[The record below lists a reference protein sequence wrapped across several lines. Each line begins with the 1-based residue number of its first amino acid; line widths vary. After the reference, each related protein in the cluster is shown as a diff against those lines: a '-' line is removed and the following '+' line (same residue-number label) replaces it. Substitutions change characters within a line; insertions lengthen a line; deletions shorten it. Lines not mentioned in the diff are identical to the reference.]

1 MRLKGKVALI
11 TGGARGQGAAEAKLF
26 AKEGAKVVI
35 TDILDNEG
43 KKTEAEITETGGK
56 CLYMHH
62 DVTNSKDWETI
73 VSKTGEHFGKIDIL
87 LNNAGIAVW
96 GTNDDTSEEIWDS
109 VMDVNAKGVFLGT
122 KHVIPEMKKMA
133 AVPLSMFL
141 LFQGSSG
148 SQQFNQSTMLQKE
161 Q

>member
-43 KKTEAEITETGGK
+43 KKTEAEITETGGE

-73 VSKTGEHFGKIDIL
+73 VSETVEHFGKIDI
-87 LNNAGIAVW
+87 
-96 GTNDDTSEEIWDS
+96 
-109 VMDVNAKGVFLGT
+109 
-122 KHVIPEMKKMA
+122 
-133 AVPLSMFL
+133 
-141 LFQGSSG
+141 
-148 SQQFNQSTMLQKE
+148 
-161 Q
+161 